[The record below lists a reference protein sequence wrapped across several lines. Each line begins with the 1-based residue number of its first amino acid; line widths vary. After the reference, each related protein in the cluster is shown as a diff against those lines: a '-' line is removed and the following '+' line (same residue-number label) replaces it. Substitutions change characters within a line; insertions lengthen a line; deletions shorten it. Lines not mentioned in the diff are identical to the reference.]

1 MGKGTG
7 FRQAPHGA
15 RVAHGGLARIVR
27 ALALAAV
34 LLTGASTEADAF
46 YIQLHGVV
54 TEYFSGDPLQQVQVR
69 IVKDSIERETAFTT
83 RNGRYEFFLD
93 RGYDY
98 LIWFHK
104 PGMVTKYI
112 RIDAREIPLIPDV
125 PFYEMYVQMTMFVWL
140 DGMDYSLLDQPVG
153 MAYYKHSVRNLSWN
167 IEYTDQ
173 LRPQVLRLMEEYVRH
188 QARLDKARREK
199 DRKAVK
205 RRRKMVVF

>member
-1 MGKGTG
+1 MANGN
-7 FRQAPHGA
+7 
-15 RVAHGGLARIVR
+15 GLKEEGQGRFATIGLERTMR
-27 ALALAAV
+27 AVVLALV
-34 LLTGASTEADAF
+34 MVPCLVNSSHAF

-69 IVKDSIERETAFTT
+69 IVKDSIERETAFTA
-83 RNGRYEFFLD
+83 RNGRFEFFLD

-112 RIDAREIPLIPDV
+112 RIDAREIPLVPDV

-173 LRPQVLRLMEEYVRH
+173 LKPQVLRLMDDYVRH
-188 QARLDKARREK
+188 QVLLDKAHREEK
-199 DRKAVK
+199 RKAMK